1 MIGDRLT
8 IMPDLTL
15 DLARTILDAA
25 LAKGTEKSFKPLAVA
40 VLDARG
46 ALKAF
51 AGQDGTSLKRAEIA
65 IGKADGALALGMG
78 SRSIA
83 KAASDRPS
91 FVAAVTHVVGGSLVP
106 VPGGV
111 LVTSQGAV
119 IGAVGI
125 SGDLSDNDEI
135 CAIAG
140 IEAAGLVA
148 DPGQD

>member
-1 MIGDRLT
+1 
-8 IMPDLTL
+8 MPDLTL

-25 LAKGTEKSFKPLAVA
+25 LAKGTERGFKPLAVA

-91 FVAAVTHVVGGSLVP
+91 FVAAVTHAVGGSLVP

-111 LVTSQGAV
+111 LIRSQGAV